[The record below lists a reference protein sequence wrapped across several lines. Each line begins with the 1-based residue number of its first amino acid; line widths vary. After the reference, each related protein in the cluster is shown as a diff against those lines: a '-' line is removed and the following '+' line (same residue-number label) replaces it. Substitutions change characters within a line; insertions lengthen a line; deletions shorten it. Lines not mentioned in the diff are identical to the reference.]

1 MIELFSLRERPVIV
15 TGAAGLLGR
24 NHCLA
29 IAEAGGIPILFDIDG
44 EGLLKLTRELD
55 ARSFDYR
62 VRVIDSTDEE
72 AIGDSSRELLR
83 DLGPIFGIVN
93 NVATNPPMGENNDGA
108 GRLETYPYSMWQRD
122 HDVALGSAFLLA
134 KHYGQHLVQRGSGS
148 IVNVASDLAV
158 ISPDQRIYESQ
169 GRSLASQ
176 SKKPMSYS
184 STKTAVL
191 GITRYLATY
200 WSPLPIR
207 SNALVP
213 GSVEAQQSTGLK
225 EQLKERIPLNR
236 LATEEEYKGAIVFLL
251 SDASSY
257 MNGATLVMDGGRS
270 IW

>member
-1 MIELFSLRERPVIV
+1 MMELFSLRERPVIV

-24 NHCLA
+24 NHCFA
-29 IAEAGGIPILFDIDG
+29 IAEAGGLPILFDIDG
-44 EGLLKLTRELD
+44 KGLQELSEELN
-55 ARSFDYR
+55 AKSFDHR
-62 VRVIDSTDEE
+62 AFVIDSTDEE
-72 AIGDSSRELLR
+72 AVRDSSHGILH

-93 NVATNPPMGENNDGA
+93 NVATNPPMDNIDGGY

-134 KHYGQHLVQRGSGS
+134 KHYGQHLAQRGAGS

-158 ISPDQRIYESQ
+158 ISPDQRIYES
-169 GRSLASQ
+169 RVSSPASQ
-176 SKKPMSYS
+176 SKKPLSYS

-213 GSVEAQQSTGLK
+213 GSVDAKQSPELK

-236 LATEEEYKGAIVFLL
+236 LATKEDYKGAIVFLL
-251 SDASSY
+251 SDASNY

>member
-1 MIELFSLRERPVIV
+1 MMDLFSLTDRPIIV

-24 NHCLA
+24 NHCFA
-29 IAEAGGIPILFDIDG
+29 IAEAGGIPVLFDVDG
-44 EGLLKLTRELD
+44 DGLDKLTRELD
-55 ARSFDYR
+55 AGGFDYR
-62 VRVIDSTDEE
+62 VRVIDSTNEE
-72 AIGDSSRELLR
+72 AIGDSAQELLR
-83 DLGPIFGIVN
+83 DLGPVFGIVN
-93 NVATNPPMGENNDGA
+93 NVAINPPMDDSFRRSGQ
-108 GRLETYPYSMWQRD
+108 LETYPYSLWQRE
-122 HDVALGSAFLLA
+122 HDVALGSAFLMA
-134 KHYGQHLVQRGSGS
+134 KHYGHHLVQRGSGS

-158 ISPDQRIYESQ
+158 ISPDQRIYHSKGVHTGAQ
-169 GRSLASQ
+169 R
-176 SKKPMSYS
+176 KKPISYS

-213 GSVEAQQSTGLK
+213 GSVETKQSAELK
-225 EQLKERIPLNR
+225 ENLKSRIPLNR